1 MSNPPI
7 HIRSGRKEDIPAVFA
22 LVQELALFEKAP
34 HEVDNTVE
42 RMLEDGF
49 GKNPVFGFLVAE
61 LNGVIVGIS
70 LYYFRYS
77 TWKGKRLYLEDII
90 ITEQHRSKG
99 IGKLLFKATMDT
111 AKELNCNGM
120 SWQVLDWNIPAI
132 EFYKKFDA
140 NFDQG
145 WINCSLSGEQL
156 GVKV

>member
-1 MSNPPI
+1 MSKPSI
-7 HIRSGRKEDIPAVFA
+7 YIRSGRKEDIPAVFN
-22 LVQELALFEKAP
+22 LVKELALFEKAP
-34 HEVDNTVE
+34 HEVENTIE

-49 GKNPVFGFLVAE
+49 GENPVFGFLVAE
-61 LNGVIVGIS
+61 LENVIVAIS

-90 ITEQHRSKG
+90 VTEQHRSKG
-99 IGKLLFKATMDT
+99 IGKLLFQATMEK
-111 AKELNCNGM
+111 AKELKCNGM
-120 SWQVLDWNIPAI
+120 SWQVLDWNTPAI

-145 WINCSLSGEQL
+145 WINCSLTGEQL